1 MPGDINVL
9 CNEMQSFNLSRINGK
24 DPFYENGFKEKPK
37 LEPALR
43 GEFKE
48 HFHTKVTN
56 GHSQKRTESTFAGRR
71 DVKSPNTLE
80 ERQIVSAR
88 GTVRGFKN
96 RVRAGIATFIEP
108 LSEKRNYCLLEKDK
122 IVIYTTSMS
131 VVRDTHEKCK
141 VVRNILQT
149 NMVRYEE
156 KDMYMS
162 KDNQRELQERLNT
175 NGIRVPQVFAD
186 GILLGGAE
194 ELERLNE
201 SGELR
206 NIFSEYPKVV
216 VTSNCVKCGGYRYVP
231 CLICHGSKK
240 SVHRNHFTEEFCA
253 LRCMQCDEN
262 GLQRC
267 DMCGEQ
273 QE

>member
-1 MPGDINVL
+1 M
-9 CNEMQSFNLSRINGK
+9 
-24 DPFYENGFKEKPK
+24 
-37 LEPALR
+37 
-43 GEFKE
+43 
-48 HFHTKVTN
+48 TN
-56 GHSQKRTESTFAGRR
+56 GYANRAESTFAGRR
-71 DVKSPNTLE
+71 DVKSPATLA

-108 LSEKRNYCLLEKDK
+108 FSEKRNYHVLEKDK

-131 VVRDTHEKCK
+131 VVRHTHEKCK

-156 KDMYMS
+156 RDLYMS
-162 KDNQRELQERLNT
+162 KENQKELTERVNS
-175 NGIRVPQVFAD
+175 NDIRIPQVFAD
-186 GILLGGAE
+186 GELIGGAA
-194 ELERLNE
+194 ELEKLNE

-206 NIFSEYPKVV
+206 NILHNYPKVI
-216 VTSNCVKCGGYRYVP
+216 VTSNCRKCGGYRFIP
-231 CLICHGSKK
+231 CIICHGSKK

-253 LRCMQCDEN
+253 LRCMQCDDN

-267 DMCGEQ
+267 DLCREQ